1 MGKISPVSKW
11 RTELMP
17 KAWAMNIRM
26 AISRGSK
33 PKTSWTLE
41 RIDLKV
47 FPTETV
53 WEQRVKVNKQVVL
66 FHQCS
71 VVKKGVRAAFL

>member
-47 FPTETV
+47 FLK
-53 WEQRVKVNKQVVL
+53 QCGNK
-66 FHQCS
+66 
-71 VVKKGVRAAFL
+71 G